1 MNKFLDIFRDG
12 SLLDWFLRYGIWMI
26 ISLVVGMIVWWYLRV
41 FFRRIFGLAV
51 RELEQHQSTED
62 VGSKVKNNYRWYI
75 DVLLIIVI
83 LIPIGLLQASLI
95 GQNLGPLVDIF
106 TAISV
111 NIGKWIGGT
120 GIKIGF
126 IILFA
131 WVLMH
136 IAKRYLPKLVTSI
149 MFNNATADEHEEV
162 QKQALT
168 LSTVFSGLAHVLIIL
183 GATFMVLSELGV
195 PVGPILGGFGIAGIA
210 VGFGAQHLVRDL
222 IAGVMIISENQYRTG
237 DVVNVAGVAGMVEQ
251 INLRRTII
259 RDWDGDVHVIPNGEI
274 TVATNRT
281 KHWSRIHLDVGV
293 AYKEDLD
300 HVFSVLNEIG
310 NELANDPELG
320 LMIIAPPQV
329 LRLQSFD
336 DSQITIKMMG
346 ECKPMSQWEI
356 AGELKKRI
364 KIRFDKEGIE
374 IPFPHTTV
382 YWGEDQVPLYWDKK
396 RLDDIKTKN
405 MARSSV
411 SDPSKLTPELREQML
426 AELALATMG
435 SEHSKQNQAYD

>member
-1 MNKFLDIFRDG
+1 
-12 SLLDWFLRYGIWMI
+12 
-26 ISLVVGMIVWWYLRV
+26 
-41 FFRRIFGLAV
+41 
-51 RELEQHQSTED
+51 
-62 VGSKVKNNYRWYI
+62 
-75 DVLLIIVI
+75 
-83 LIPIGLLQASLI
+83 
-95 GQNLGPLVDIF
+95 
-106 TAISV
+106 
-111 NIGKWIGGT
+111 
-120 GIKIGF
+120 
-126 IILFA
+126 
-131 WVLMH
+131 
-136 IAKRYLPKLVTSI
+136 
-149 MFNNATADEHEEV
+149 
-162 QKQALT
+162 
-168 LSTVFSGLAHVLIIL
+168 
-183 GATFMVLSELGV
+183 
-195 PVGPILGGFGIAGIA
+195 
-210 VGFGAQHLVRDL
+210 
-222 IAGVMIISENQYRTG
+222 
-237 DVVNVAGVAGMVEQ
+237 VVNVAGVAGMVEQ

-396 RLDDIKTKN
+396 RLDDIQTKT

-426 AELALATMG
+426 SELALATMG

>member
-1 MNKFLDIFRDG
+1 MNKISNYFTDG
-12 SLLDWFLRYGIWMI
+12 SLLEWFLRYGIWMI
-26 ISLVVGMIVWWYLRV
+26 VSLVVGMIIWWYLRV

-51 RELEQHQSTED
+51 HQLEQHESTED
-62 VGSKVKNNYRWYI
+62 VGTKVKKSYRWYI
-75 DVLLIIVI
+75 DIILIVII
-83 LIPIGLLQASLI
+83 LIPIALLQASLI
-95 GQNLGPLVDIF
+95 GQNLEPIVNVF

-111 NIGKWIGGT
+111 KIGKWIGGT
-120 GIKIGF
+120 GIRIGF

-131 WVLMH
+131 WVLIH
-136 IAKRYLPKLVTSI
+136 VAKRYLPKLITSI
-149 MFNNATADEHEEV
+149 MFGNATADELEEV

-168 LSTVFSGLAHVLIIL
+168 LSAVFSGISNVLILL

-237 DVVNVAGVAGMVEQ
+237 DVVNIAGVGGMVEQ

-281 KHWSRIHLDVGV
+281 KHWSRIHLEIGV

-300 HVFSVLNEIG
+300 HVFSVLNEVG

-346 ECKPMSQWEI
+346 ECKPMSQWEV

-396 RLDDIKTKN
+396 RVDDIEKKKL
-405 MARSSV
+405 ARSSV

-426 AELALATMG
+426 AELALAAMG
-435 SEHSKQNQAYD
+435 PEHSKQIQAYD